1 VERRDA
7 DCQRAFDVYVHR
19 LVRELGAMVASA
31 GGLDALVFTGGIGEH
46 SAWLRGA
53 VCERLGW
60 LGVELDPQR
69 NAERTDRDRDIGA
82 SAGGVPVLVI
92 GAREELAAAA
102 HAERVLTAAAS
113 G

>member
-1 VERRDA
+1 
-7 DCQRAFDVYVHR
+7 
-19 LVRELGAMVASA
+19 
-31 GGLDALVFTGGIGEH
+31 
-46 SAWLRGA
+46 
-53 VCERLGW
+53 
-60 LGVELDPQR
+60 VELDPQR